1 MKKKVVGRKFS
12 RSTKSRRALFRGLFL
27 ALVKEGKIK
36 TTLAKAKS
44 LASWAN
50 KIFGIALEDSLA
62 ARRKVLSKVLNKRW
76 VMEDVF
82 RLVKLSGRKSGFI
95 RVIRL
100 PSRKGDNAPMAQVEI
115 LDWQKK
121 EEPKKENI
129 DKNKKKE
136 KEEEAK
142 VKGDKRK

>member
-1 MKKKVVGRKFS
+1 MKKKVAGRKFS
-12 RSTKSRRALFRGLFL
+12 RSTKSRKALFRSLFL

-50 KIFGIALEDSLA
+50 KIFGTALEDNLA
-62 ARRKVLSKVLNKRW
+62 ARRRVLSKLLNKRW
-76 VMEDVF
+76 AMEEIF
-82 RLVKLSGRKSGFI
+82 RLVKLSSRKSGFI
-95 RVIRL
+95 RVVRI

-121 EEPKKENI
+121 EEPKKE
-129 DKNKKKE
+129 KKEKVKKE
-136 KEEEAK
+136 KEVK
-142 VKGDKRK
+142 VKEEKKK

>member
-1 MKKKVVGRKFS
+1 MF
-12 RSTKSRRALFRGLFL
+12 RSLFL

-44 LASWAN
+44 LAAWGN
-50 KIFGIALEDSLA
+50 KVFGIALEDGLA
-62 ARRKVLSKVLNKRW
+62 ARRRVLSKVLNKKW

-82 RLVKLSGRKSGFI
+82 RLVRLSDRKSGFI
-95 RVIRL
+95 RVVRL

-121 EEPKKENI
+121 EEAKEKVDEAKKDN
-129 DKNKKKE
+129 KE
-136 KEEEAK
+136 KEVK
-142 VKGDKRK
+142 VKKDKKK

>member
-12 RSTKSRRALFRGLFL
+12 RSTKSRKALFRSLFL

-44 LASWAN
+44 LAAWGN
-50 KIFGIALEDSLA
+50 KVFGIALEDGLA
-62 ARRKVLSKVLNKRW
+62 ARRRVLSKVLNKKW

-82 RLVKLSGRKSGFI
+82 RLVRLSDRKSGFI
-95 RVIRL
+95 RVVRL

-121 EEPKKENI
+121 EEAKEKVDEAKKDN
-129 DKNKKKE
+129 KE
-136 KEEEAK
+136 KEVK
-142 VKGDKRK
+142 VKKDKKK